1 MPQLK
6 PTTKQNGKARLSIV
20 GFIELTE
27 INSVIARV
35 PGATYLLSN
44 RMWGMLIRSRQVFG
58 TEINRLELED
68 QMQANSVQW
77 SIRNG
82 AVIINDLAECR
93 KFCIREDDLMQISH
107 GQQIP
112 VYGRDNPSWKYQ
124 SPVIAEME
132 KALPVVV

>member
-1 MPQLK
+1 MTQQK
-6 PTTKQNGKARLSIV
+6 TNHSQNGKARLSIV
-20 GFIELTE
+20 GFVELTE

-44 RMWGMLIRSRQVFG
+44 RMWGMLIRSRQVYG

-77 SIRNG
+77 YARDG
-82 AVIINDLAECR
+82 AVIIDDLAECR
-93 KFCIREDDLMQISH
+93 KFCIREDDLMSISP

-112 VYGRDNPSWKYQ
+112 VYGRDNPAWKYQ

-132 KALPVVV
+132 KALPVVS

>member
-1 MPQLK
+1 MTQTK
-6 PTTKQNGKARLSIV
+6 TTTKQNGKARLSIV
-20 GFIELTE
+20 GFVELTD

-44 RMWGMLIRSRQVFG
+44 RMWGALIRSRQVYG

-77 SIRNG
+77 FVRNG
-82 AVIINDLAECR
+82 AVIIDDLAEGR
-93 KFCIREDDLMQISH
+93 KFCVREDDLMSISP

-112 VYGRDNPSWKYQ
+112 VYGRDNPAWKYLT
-124 SPVIAEME
+124 PVIAEME
-132 KALPVVV
+132 KALPAVV